1 MGWAMDQINRFIC
14 YTNREPILKV
24 TMSVYYQA
32 VASRSQLRQNHAA
45 RLLTIGF
52 SRSVGTDT

>member
-1 MGWAMDQINRFIC
+1 MDQINRFIC

-24 TMSVYYQA
+24 TMNVYYQA